1 MAAITVQDVV
11 DVAPELA
18 AYAATPEGS
27 AFITKMIGFAALR
40 LNEELLGDLYDYG
53 WALMAAHMVL
63 SSQSSLGGLVAGGGV
78 VQSVSVGSVSQTF
91 ATTTSTRV
99 LGPHGT
105 TRPGALYD
113 ELVEERSGP
122 AFLYVGAGDDVL
134 LR

>member
-27 AFITKMIGFAALR
+27 AFITKMIGIAVLR
-40 LNEELLGDLYDYG
+40 VNEELLGDLSAYG
-53 WALMAAHMVL
+53 QALLAAHMVL
-63 SSQSSLGGLVAGGGV
+63 SSQPSLGGLVAGGGV

-99 LGPHGT
+99 LGPYGT

-122 AFLYVGAGDDVL
+122 AFLYVGAGCGEPW
-134 LR
+134 R

>member
-27 AFITKMIGFAALR
+27 AFITKMIGIAALR

-53 WALMAAHMVL
+53 WALLAAHMVL
-63 SSQSSLGGLVAGGGV
+63 SSQPSLGGLVAGGGV

-91 ATTTSTRV
+91 ATTTSVRMS
-99 LGPHGT
+99 GPHGT

-122 AFLYVGAGDDVL
+122 AFLYVGAGCGEPW
-134 LR
+134 R